1 MSAPRALAI
10 GAALLLVAL
19 GLSLMVG
26 AVPVDP
32 GTVWEAMTRGGDEPA
47 HAIVRDLR
55 LPRALL
61 AALLGGALGIAGGS
75 LQATLRNPLAE
86 PWLLG
91 VSGGAAVGAVIAAS
105 AGARGLGV
113 ISLCAFGGA
122 LAAVSVVLALARGGS
137 TERLLMAGVVAGAFA
152 NAAIMVLL
160 ADAGPTAQRSALWWM
175 MGSVAVAQWRDV
187 AWLAGALGVA
197 GGVLLHEAR
206 QLDLLMLGAD
216 TAASLGVDPE
226 RAVRRTFVLASLL
239 AAATVATAG
248 LVGFVGLLV
257 PHVARRVVRGGGAR
271 GTLVVAAVAGAV
283 LVVLADLLARTVR
296 PPSELPLGAV
306 TALFGVPFL
315 LLLLRRTR

>member
-1 MSAPRALAI
+1 MRLSRALVL
-10 GAALLLVAL
+10 GAGALVVAL
-19 GLSLMVG
+19 ALSLMAG

-32 GTVWEAMTRGGDEPA
+32 GTVWAAVTGGSDSPA

-61 AALLGGALGIAGGS
+61 AALLGAALGTAGAS

-91 VSGGAAVGAVIAAS
+91 VSGGAAVGAVMAAS
-105 AGARGLGV
+105 LGAQGLGV

-122 LAAVSVVLALARGGS
+122 LGAVSVVLALARGGS

-152 NAAIMVLL
+152 NAAIMLVL

-187 AWLAGALGVA
+187 AWLAGALGLA
-197 GGVLLHEAR
+197 GGLLLHQAR
-206 QLDLLMLGAD
+206 RLDLLMLGAD

-226 RAVRRTFVLASLL
+226 RTVRRTFVLASLL

-248 LVGFVGLLV
+248 LVGFVGLIV
-257 PHVARRVVRGGGAR
+257 PHVARRIVRGGGAR
-271 GTLVVAAVAGAV
+271 GTLVVAAVAGAI

-315 LLLLRRTR
+315 LTLLRRTR